1 MKEKLISM
9 LIGMAVKRMDSDTFK
24 RFADMALDFVEDYVS
39 KTQTPYDDAVL
50 LPLCATIRVAFG
62 VEDNDEVYGGL

>member
-1 MKEKLISM
+1 MEMKEKMIAM
-9 LIGMAVKRMDSDTFK
+9 LIGMMVKRMDGESFK

-39 KTQTPYDDAVL
+39 KTATPYDDAVL

-62 VEDNDEVYGGL
+62 VEDNDRA

>member
-1 MKEKLISM
+1 MKEKMIAM

-24 RFADMALDFVEDYVS
+24 KFADMALDFVEDYVA
-39 KTQTPYDDAVL
+39 KTKTPYDDAVM

-62 VEDNDEVYGGL
+62 VEDDDGM